1 MMNAS
6 DTYRSIMAALEKIQ
20 AELSGIKIELAARPP
35 PGALTRTLST
45 VLLLEERY
53 ATMSDRVQEYR
64 DASAASLASH
74 IASSAK
80 DTARLAARV
89 EVLEKADRA
98 QGERNAAQ
106 TVREKMG
113 DKTFAAIVA
122 VITAAIGGA
131 FAALK
136 AWLSSK

>member
-64 DASAASLASH
+64 DASVTALAH
-74 IASSAK
+74 HVTATAK
-80 DTARLAARV
+80 ETARLASRI

>member
-53 ATMSDRVQEYR
+53 ATMADRVQEYR
-64 DASAASLASH
+64 DAGAASLANH

-80 DTARLAARV
+80 DTAQLAARV

-113 DKTFAAIVA
+113 DKTFAAVVA
-122 VITAAIGGA
+122 IITTAIGGA
-131 FAALK
+131 LAALK
-136 AWLSSK
+136 AWFSSK